1 MNIVIMEST
10 VMFASYIPQ
19 IRLLFVPEENMVL
32 CLYMWQKCLKIHIK
46 SKKKALLLFIS
57 AEMFSI
63 SPLEYDKSLK
73 VEW

>member
-1 MNIVIMEST
+1 MEST
-10 VMFASYIPQ
+10 VIFASYTPQ

-32 CLYMWQKCLKIHIK
+32 CLYMWQKCFKIHIK
-46 SKKKALLLFIS
+46 AKKKTLGLLLFIS